1 MPEVF
6 NVSLLEQ
13 AHEEGAV
20 YGSKAVGEPPLMLA
34 FSVREALRQAAAAF
48 GPAGTSVDL
57 ASPATPEA
65 VYWAI
70 EAARSGRTDHVVEG
84 YPGRIPDQPG
94 ADAHRLHP
102 RSERAA
108 RVGVRS

>member
-6 NVSLLEQ
+6 NVTLFEN
-13 AHEEGAV
+13 ATEEGAV

-48 GPAGTSVDL
+48 GPSGVSVDL

-70 EAARSGRTDHVVEG
+70 QEARQGDASRLGHAVSGHAANGHAVNGHSANGKVRTDAEALS
-84 YPGRIPDQPG
+84 G
-94 ADAHRLHP
+94 A
-102 RSERAA
+102 
-108 RVGVRS
+108 